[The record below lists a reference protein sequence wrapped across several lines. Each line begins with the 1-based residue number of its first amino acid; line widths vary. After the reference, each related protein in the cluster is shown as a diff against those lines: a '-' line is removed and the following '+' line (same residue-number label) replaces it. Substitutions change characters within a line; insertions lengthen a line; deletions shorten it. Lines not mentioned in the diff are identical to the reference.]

1 MRNIYKSLEF
11 NVILEAISKNTAF
24 SLGEQK
30 VLNLEPSLNSLLIK
44 RNLSLSKE
52 IMEMINLAENY
63 ELSKVSDVTYS
74 LDKVSKDMSITGLEL
89 IKISDLNDSIKE
101 ILNTIKNSEVEAK
114 NLDELVSSL
123 VILDDLSKE
132 ISFAINSYGEI
143 KDSASRKLS
152 RIKNDISTLTNR
164 FDTTVNRFLNN
175 NKDKLADSISSERN
189 NRKVILL
196 NSNYKNTVK
205 GVVHGESQ
213 SGLSVYFE
221 PESFITFN
229 NDLQSLRHAQIE
241 EENLILLQLSVIVK
255 SHLDTILNNLNI
267 LSELD
272 MHLAIAKWGYANE
285 AIIADISDDHSI
297 YLESVAHP
305 LIDRKLVVRNTYQI
319 KDGTTLIVSGPNTGG
334 KTVTLKTIG
343 LSILMSMCGIPII
356 ADKATLPIVDNIFID
371 LGDEQ
376 SVVSALSTFSSH
388 LVTLSDIVNNV
399 SENSLVM
406 LDELGSGTD
415 PKEGEALAVATLEY
429 LRSKK
434 AITLVTTHLS
444 GLKTYAANSDD
455 IMLASVEFDTET
467 LSPTYR
473 FIEGLA
479 GQSNALEIASKFNF
493 PKSILSRAFEL
504 KDELLSDEEKIFKNL
519 EKKERELLVK
529 SRQLEENQNIL
540 DEKIKVLD
548 EKMKLDEDLGSEI
561 INQAK
566 LEANK
571 YIVSKQKEAD
581 DLYEQMLVE
590 HRKTNLEN
598 AKKIKENLNRK
609 KEETA
614 IIKKKDHVFKVG
626 DHVKV
631 EGMNH
636 IGQIVELDKKNATVT
651 VNNMNIKTKLNKL
664 EYFEMKKKPVK
675 SKSYQVKSHS
685 KAKLELN
692 LIGLT
697 IYEAMPKLNKFIDN
711 AVLNNIKTVTVIHG
725 VGSGKLRVA
734 VINELNKNKNVKS
747 IQSAPQSSGGLGA
760 TLVEIK

>member
-63 ELSKVSDVTYS
+63 ELNKVSDVSYS

-101 ILNTIKNSEVEAK
+101 ILNTINNSEIK
-114 NLDELVSSL
+114 TINLDELVSSL

-132 ISFAINSYGEI
+132 ILSAINSYGEI

-152 RIKNDISTLTNR
+152 GIKNDIFVLSNR

-221 PESFITFN
+221 PESFITYN
-229 NDLQSLRHAQIE
+229 NELQSLRHAEIE
-241 EENLILLQLSVIVK
+241 EEERILLQLSLIVK
-255 SHLDTILNNLNI
+255 THLDTIFNNLEI

-297 YLESVAHP
+297 YLERVAHP
-305 LIDRKLVVRNTYQI
+305 LIDRKKVVRNTYQI

-356 ADKATLPIVDNIFID
+356 ADQAKLPIVDNIFID

-376 SVVSALSTFSSH
+376 SVVAALSTFSSH

-444 GLKTYAANSDD
+444 GLKSYAANSDD
-455 IMLASVEFDTET
+455 IMLASVEFDAQT

-493 PKSILSRAFEL
+493 PKSILNRAFEL
-504 KDELLSDEEKIFKNL
+504 KDELLSDEEKVFKNL
-519 EKKERELLVK
+519 EEKERELLVK
-529 SRQLEENQNIL
+529 SRKLEENQKDL

-548 EKMKLDEDLGSEI
+548 EKMRLDEDLGSDI

-566 LEANK
+566 LEAEK
-571 YIVSKQKEAD
+571 YIASKEKEAD
-581 DLYEQMLVE
+581 ELYEQMLIE
-590 HRKTNLEN
+590 HRNINLEN

-614 IIKKKDHVFKVG
+614 IIKKKDHIFKVG

-636 IGQIVELDKKNATVT
+636 IGKITEIDKKNATVT
-651 VNNMNIKTKLNKL
+651 VNNMSIKTKLNKL
-664 EYFEMKKKPVK
+664 EYFEMKKKASK
-675 SKSYQVKSHS
+675 AKSYQVKSHS

-697 IYEAMPKLNKFIDN
+697 IYEAMPELNKFIDN
-711 AVLNNIKTVTVIHG
+711 AVLNNVKSVTVVHG

-734 VINELNKNKNVKS
+734 VINELNKNKNVKGH
-747 IQSAPQSSGGLGA
+747 QSAPQSSGGLGA

>member
-63 ELSKVSDVTYS
+63 ELNKVSDVTYS
-74 LDKVSKDMSITGLEL
+74 LEKVSKDMSITGLEL

-101 ILNTIKNSEVEAK
+101 ILNTINNSEIK
-114 NLDELVSSL
+114 TINLEELVSSL

-132 ISFAINSYGEI
+132 ILSAINSYGEI

-152 RIKNDISTLTNR
+152 GIKNDIFVLSNR

-221 PESFITFN
+221 PESFITYN
-229 NDLQSLRHAQIE
+229 NELQSLRHAEIE
-241 EENLILLQLSVIVK
+241 EEERILLQLSLIVK
-255 SHLDTILNNLNI
+255 THLDTIFNNLEI

-297 YLESVAHP
+297 YLERVAHP
-305 LIDRKLVVRNTYQI
+305 LIDRKKVVRNTYQI
-319 KDGTTLIVSGPNTGG
+319 NDGTTLIVSGPNTGG

-356 ADKATLPIVDNIFID
+356 ADQAKLPIVDNIFID

-376 SVVSALSTFSSH
+376 SVVAALSTFSSH

-444 GLKTYAANSDD
+444 GLKSYAANSDD
-455 IMLASVEFDTET
+455 IMLASVEFDAQT

-493 PKSILSRAFEL
+493 PKSILNRAFEL
-504 KDELLSDEEKIFKNL
+504 KDELLSDEEKVFKNL
-519 EKKERELLVK
+519 EEKERELLVK
-529 SRQLEENQNIL
+529 SRKLEENQKDL

-548 EKMKLDEDLGSEI
+548 EKMRLDEDLGSDI

-566 LEANK
+566 LEAEK
-571 YIVSKQKEAD
+571 YIASKEKEAD
-581 DLYEQMLVE
+581 ELYEQMLIE
-590 HRKTNLEN
+590 HRNINLEN

-614 IIKKKDHVFKVG
+614 IIKKKDHIFKVG

-636 IGQIVELDKKNATVT
+636 IGEITEIDKKNATVT
-651 VNNMNIKTKLNKL
+651 VNNMSIKTKLNKL
-664 EYFEMKKKPVK
+664 EYFEMKKKVSK
-675 SKSYQVKSHS
+675 AKSYQVKSHS

-697 IYEAMPKLNKFIDN
+697 IYEAMPELNKFIDN
-711 AVLNNIKTVTVIHG
+711 AVLNNVKSVTVVHG

-734 VINELNKNKNVKS
+734 VINELNKNKNVKGH
-747 IQSAPQSSGGLGA
+747 QSAPQSSGGLGA